1 MANKIQIIS
10 IAVQA
15 DKVET
20 GMPVQY
26 TVGQSPIEGAAVVDK
41 IVWFSG
47 RYNNGYQG
55 DFPCYVVYLA
65 DGVRRIITVPM
76 VGLVDV
82 AVEETKKVVVE
93 AETTELP
100 D

>member
-1 MANKIQIIS
+1 MATKIQIIS

-15 DKVET
+15 DKVEQ

-26 TVGQSPIEGAAVVDK
+26 TVGQSPVEGAAIVDK
-41 IVWFSG
+41 IVWFQG

-82 AVEETKKVVVE
+82 AKVEEKPVVIE
-93 AETTELP
+93 TETTELP